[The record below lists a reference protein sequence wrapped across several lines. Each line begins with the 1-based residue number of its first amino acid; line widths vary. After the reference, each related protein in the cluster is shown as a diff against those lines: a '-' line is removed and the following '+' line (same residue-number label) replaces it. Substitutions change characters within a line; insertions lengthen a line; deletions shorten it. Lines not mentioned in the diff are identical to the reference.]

1 MERIGIRGKVV
12 IAIILIAGLSRLFPV
27 VNFSP
32 IAAMGLFGG
41 AYLSKRWLALTLPLL
56 AVWFSDVLLNNTIY
70 AHMNDG
76 FTFFYEGWAW
86 QYGAYLAIT
95 VLGIVMF
102 KKGISGIKVLGSSL
116 LASGVFFLLSNFGVW
131 ASGLLYPLS
140 IEGLLACYAAGI
152 PFLKGTI
159 IGDLFYS
166 GVLFGGFYLL
176 QQRFSELR
184 PDRVRVN

>member
-95 VLGIVMF
+95 HLGNCDIQ
-102 KKGISGIKVLGSSL
+102 KGYIWTQSPWKLIIGIWSILPFVKLRCMGERI
-116 LASGVFFLLSNFGVW
+116 ALSVIHRRSF
-131 ASGLLYPLS
+131 GLL
-140 IEGLLACYAAGI
+140 CRWN
-152 PFLKGTI
+152 TI
-159 IGDLFYS
+159 LERDHH
-166 GVLFGGFYLL
+166 
-176 QQRFSELR
+176 R
-184 PDRVRVN
+184 